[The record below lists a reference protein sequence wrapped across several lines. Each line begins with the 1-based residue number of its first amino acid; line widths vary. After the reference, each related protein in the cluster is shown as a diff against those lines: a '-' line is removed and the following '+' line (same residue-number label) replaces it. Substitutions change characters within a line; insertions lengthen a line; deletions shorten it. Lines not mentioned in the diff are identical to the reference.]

1 MTKMHH
7 VAVFVSDMD
16 RSLHLFRDILG
27 LELAWHMPVVKG
39 SRISALL
46 GIQDLEME
54 IAYLKDLDGG
64 VSVELCRMRH
74 PGMKQVPQNIGGSGS
89 VSLSFQ
95 VTHLES
101 LHRRLTDEGWHPFSP
116 CMDMRD
122 PGGSPVKLFCF
133 TIEEGVVV
141 ELIES
146 KRAY

>member
-27 LELAWHMPVVKG
+27 LELAWHMPMVKG
-39 SRISALL
+39 SRMSALL

-54 IAYLKDLDGG
+54 IAYLKDFDGG

-74 PGMKQVPQNIGGSGS
+74 PEMKQAPHNIGGSGR

-101 LHRRLTDEGWHPFSP
+101 LHRRLTDEGWQPFSP

-122 PGGSPVKLFCF
+122 PEGRPVKLFCF
-133 TIEEGVVV
+133 PIEEGVVV

-146 KRAY
+146 KRS